1 MTSFLRNSPRVA
13 TFVAACS
20 IALFTS
26 AGASAASPEELE
38 AKLNALAAQVIAL
51 QSEVAQLKAER
62 GASAAAPTVA
72 AAAAPAGAANAPA
85 TEAGG
90 ANVQW
95 FGYGELNY
103 SRPTGDSSAAT
114 ADVGRFV
121 LGASYAFDDKTRFFS
136 ELELEHAVSSADD
149 PGEVEVEQAY
159 IERRLT
165 DHVFAKAGL
174 FLIPVGLLNENHEP
188 TRYYGVFRNV
198 VETAIIPTTWREGGV
213 SVQGNTDG
221 GLRWD
226 LGVSTGFNL
235 SKWDATSTEGQEE
248 PLGSIHQELAL
259 ASAGDLSVFGAV
271 NYTGVPGLRLGA
283 SVFTGDSAQ
292 GQPGFDNN
300 RVTLWEGHARWNP
313 GNWDLSALYAHGSI
327 SNTRDVN
334 LTLVGNPS
342 LVPEAFFGW
351 YAEAAYRATFANDF
365 MLAPFARYEVVN
377 TASSYA
383 SLGAGLTPDALE
395 DEKVVTAGFNLDI
408 ARGVVL
414 KIDYAH
420 FDRDDDNDRV
430 DLGLGYQF

>member
-1 MTSFLRNSPRVA
+1 MTSLFRNSPRIATLVA
-13 TFVAACS
+13 VCT
-20 IALFTS
+20 ALLTS
-26 AGASAASPEELE
+26 AGASAATPAELE
-38 AKLNALAAQVIAL
+38 ARLDALAAQVGAL
-51 QSEVAQLKAER
+51 QSEIAQLKAER
-62 GASAAAPTVA
+62 NASAATPAMTAAPT
-72 AAAAPAGAANAPA
+72 
-85 TEAGG
+85 TETG

-121 LGASYAFDDKTRFFS
+121 LGASYAFDDKTRFVS

-159 IERRLT
+159 IERRLS

-198 VETAIIPTTWREGGV
+198 VETAIVPTTWREGGFA
-213 SVQGNTDG
+213 VQGNTDG

-271 NYTGVPGLRLGA
+271 NFTGVPGLRLGA

-313 GNWDLSALYAHGSI
+313 GDWDLSALYAHGSI

-342 LVPEAFFGW
+342 LVPAAFFGW
-351 YAEAAYRATFANDF
+351 YAEAAYRATFANDW

-395 DEKVVTAGFNLDI
+395 DEKIVTAGFNLDF

-414 KIDYAH
+414 KIDYLH